1 MYDTV
6 KNFLLRICEQVYAL
20 LNHLLLSLA
29 LNIEVIFKLYFRTIF
44 TADDVEA
51 PLPIFVFTNKIL
63 LHFTP
68 KHTSRIRKM
77 QHFAF
82 LTKSKRD
89 TRFFYEVFLFLI
101 FKIF

>member
-68 KHTSRIRKM
+68 KNTRPAIKSQAKIRRKNKN
-77 QHFAF
+77 F
-82 LTKSKRD
+82 L
-89 TRFFYEVFLFLI
+89 E
-101 FKIF
+101 